1 MHART
6 RYSSSITLHS
16 QQLLWFGR
24 RHNVTNILPVARNSE
39 PFKDAM
45 VKRYFR
51 LLLRNFTYVLYADID
66 ELFLARSH
74 TLESYVRHN
83 SHRLAVAAVA
93 LELHSTDRIQD
104 TPINWAAPIPPQ
116 SVLYSTNCRRSRP
129 CAGRWDGMR
138 AVHASRRMDRLNK
151 MSLARVPLTFTHGHH
166 AVASQIWL

>member
-1 MHART
+1 M
-6 RYSSSITLHS
+6 
-16 QQLLWFGR
+16 
-24 RHNVTNILPVARNSE
+24 TNILPVARNSE

-93 LELHSTDRIQD
+93 LELHSTEI
-104 TPINWAAPIPPQ
+104 
-116 SVLYSTNCRRSRP
+116 
-129 CAGRWDGMR
+129 
-138 AVHASRRMDRLNK
+138 ASRTRPSTGLHQSRRRACSIRPTAGAVDP
-151 MSLARVPLTFTHGHH
+151 ARAGGMACALCTPH
-166 AVASQIWL
+166 AVWIG